1 MSDCKR
7 VIIANYRFFIAG
19 GPERYMFNFI
29 RAAEERGIEVIP
41 FSVHNPRN
49 EPTPYSEYFAKP
61 RSDSQMYSDTKKS
74 LKNAYGM
81 IRATVWNYDA
91 AKRIR
96 RLIRDTKPDA
106 VYILH
111 EINHLSP
118 SIIRAAKKEGVRVV
132 HRISDFFMF
141 CARYDFLREDNVC
154 EECLHGDY
162 SSAINYRCM
171 KNSTAGTWLRV
182 CAMRLYASLGVFDD
196 VDQYIAT
203 CEFSRKKLIEGGID
217 KDRITVIPTFVDTK
231 EIEPCYEDKGYFL
244 FLGRMARHKGVI
256 YAIEAMRHI
265 ELDRGR
271 LIVTGNLNKTSEDY
285 EAIRELI
292 DRYNLADRVE
302 FVGFKSGAELN
313 SLIDGA
319 MCVLCPSIWYD
330 NMPNSVLE
338 AYAHGKPVIASKLGS
353 LEEIVEDNY
362 TGLLFTPKDSYDLA
376 CKMRYMLDNPVQR
389 NLMGHNA
396 RLKCEE
402 CYNPNI
408 HMERVLNILGL
419 RNYYN

>member
-1 MSDCKR
+1 MNK
-7 VIIANYRFFIAG
+7 ILIANYRYFIAG

-29 RAAEERGIEVIP
+29 SAANERGIEVIP
-41 FSVHNPRN
+41 FSVQNPRN
-49 EPTPYSEYFAKP
+49 ESNPYSTYFAKP
-61 RSDSQMYSDTKKS
+61 RSDSLMYSDTKKS
-74 LKNAYGM
+74 LRNIYGM

-91 AKRIR
+91 AKKIR
-96 RLIRDTKPDA
+96 KLIRDTRPDA

-141 CARYDFLREDNVC
+141 CARYDFLCGDNVC

-162 SSAINYRCM
+162 SSAIRCKCM

-182 CAMRLYASLGVFDD
+182 FAMKLYSTLGVFDD

-203 CEFSRKKLIEGGID
+203 CEFSRGKLIEGGID
-217 KDRITVIPTFVDTK
+217 KDKITVIPTFIDIRD
-231 EIEPCYEDKGYFL
+231 IEPCYEDKGYFL
-244 FLGRMARHKGVI
+244 FLGRMARQKGVI
-256 YAIEAMRHI
+256 YAIEAMRYI
-265 ELDRGR
+265 ESDKSR
-271 LIVTGNLNKTSEDY
+271 LVITGDLNESSEDY

-292 DRYNLADRVE
+292 DRYNLADRIE
-302 FVGFKSGAELN
+302 FAGFKVGAELN
-313 SLIDGA
+313 RLLDGA

-338 AYAHGKPVIASKLGS
+338 AYAHGKPVIASRLGS
-353 LEEIVEDNY
+353 LEEIVEDNH
-362 TGLLFTPKDSYDLA
+362 TGLLFTPKDSYDIA
-376 CKMRYMLDNPVQR
+376 CKMQYMADNPDER
-389 NLMGHNA
+389 NRMGKNA

-402 CYNPNI
+402 CYNPDI
-408 HMERVLNILGL
+408 HMKKVFDVLGL
-419 RNYYN
+419 KNYYN